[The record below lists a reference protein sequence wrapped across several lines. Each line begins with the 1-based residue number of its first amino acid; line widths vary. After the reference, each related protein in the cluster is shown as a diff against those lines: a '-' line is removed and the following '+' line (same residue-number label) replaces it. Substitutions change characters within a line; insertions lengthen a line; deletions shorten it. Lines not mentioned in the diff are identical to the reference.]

1 MFSLN
6 GHYFNTFAPVK
17 DTSII
22 AEMRAM
28 NPNLGSEI
36 DAILLYNCA
45 EGVSFKLGY
54 SQFFATMT
62 LKMLKGGSNTSISNW
77 AYIMWIV
84 RPDKI
89 TFKKVGVKM

>member
-17 DTSII
+17 DMSII
-22 AEMRAM
+22 VEMRAM

-89 TFKKVGVKM
+89 TFQKVGVKM